1 MEAGFSVNEAL
12 SLCTVK
18 EGGNPFKTQNQ
29 IALPV
34 SMAMTFAVGQSRMAF
49 FWEAL
54 VLGGQPAILGDSQG
68 KYKTIQHHYFSA
80 IGASSSVTDGIKIR
94 GYNIS
99 FCWLAGMCIHFVVIS
114 PNDEGDEGIKN
125 YNIRGIKGENKT
137 DG

>member
-49 FWEAL
+49 FLGRRLCWVVSPPYWVIHRVNIKQYNTITFLLPPLLLL
-54 VLGGQPAILGDSQG
+54 VSRYED
-68 KYKTIQHHYFSA
+68 TIF
-80 IGASSSVTDGIKIR
+80 
-94 GYNIS
+94 S
-99 FCWLAGMCIHFVVIS
+99 FCWLVGMCIHFVEIS

-125 YNIRGIKGENKT
+125 YNIRGIKGKNKT